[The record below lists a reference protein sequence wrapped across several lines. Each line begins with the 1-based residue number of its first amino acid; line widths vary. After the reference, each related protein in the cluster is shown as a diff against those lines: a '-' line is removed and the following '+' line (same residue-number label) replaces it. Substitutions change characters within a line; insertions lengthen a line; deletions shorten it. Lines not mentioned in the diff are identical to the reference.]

1 MSKMMNPPKKDRSPN
16 QYKKQ
21 GVDLSKY
28 KKPIIIITSAVLAVA
43 IITVSLI
50 LWLNYYFVDTP
61 YDGIRFSKYIRVPE
75 YLGMELK
82 NSDIEQSFETQKK
95 ALLREYA
102 NFTELT
108 TGKIVEGNNVTVD
121 VKGYELVDGVR
132 GEDPIDASLTD
143 YEITDIGNHVTSNG
157 ASFLKEFQDALIG
170 ADVKP
175 DGVITV
181 NVKYEDD
188 HSVESMRGKEISYD
202 ITVKKVT
209 ETVYPDY
216 TDSFIFARTG
226 YQNIAEYEEATR
238 NEIRYNLLWNR
249 IISNTQVLEYPEDKI
264 RIYTDEFDNYYNA
277 YMAANNITFTKLLE
291 QLETDEEGYS
301 QMRMN
306 YATGTVK
313 EELVLYFIV
322 KTEKVR
328 VSKDEYN
335 TGAQALADENGYE
348 DVDELVADLGESVVR
363 RTILWEKVKA
373 MIYDSA
379 VKID

>member
-1 MSKMMNPPKKDRSPN
+1 MSKMMNPPKKDRYPN

-277 YMAANNITFTKLLE
+277 YMAANNITFTALLE

-379 VKID
+379 AKID